1 MHACIILKHIKK
13 LYPLLTHS
21 ESTTS
26 YPQSIKSMFQ
36 SVVEIVL
43 ENIFY
48 LKMYQD
54 NNFFLKNYFLTSIY
68 QNHSET
74 QKKNYFEAKSSK
86 FVETLVQTQL

>member
-1 MHACIILKHIKK
+1 
-13 LYPLLTHS
+13 
-21 ESTTS
+21 
-26 YPQSIKSMFQ
+26 MFQ

-54 NNFFLKNYFLTSIY
+54 NNFFKKNYFLTSIY

>member
-1 MHACIILKHIKK
+1 MI
-13 LYPLLTHS
+13 
-21 ESTTS
+21 
-26 YPQSIKSMFQ
+26 Q

-54 NNFFLKNYFLTSIY
+54 NNFFKKNYFLTSIY

-74 QKKNYFEAKSSK
+74 QKKIILKQKAQNLLK
-86 FVETLVQTQL
+86 L